1 MPIQWEEIQF
11 IRSRAET
18 FNIQSRM
25 KRKPI
30 TYLVII
36 LLILFPWINLL
47 AQDTTKILFI
57 GNSFT
62 YYNSLHSLVKGFLT
76 AANIPAYTYE
86 YAQGG
91 ISVGDTIQ
99 GNQNHMNNPL
109 VYALIR
115 NTDWDFVLL
124 QDRQSRF
131 IQDSGVFPQESLVIE
146 GHLRIRDSLHY
157 YHPCAKMLW
166 FAGWGLKNGQ
176 APQWP
181 SGISMIDH
189 IAVNYRVL
197 NDTAKDVIAPI
208 GLAWKSA
215 ILNNPEIE
223 LWDPDWEHP
232 SLAGSFLTAAV
243 VYGVVSQG
251 NPQLLPYSAGLAA
264 QTADLLKSHAW
275 SILDSNYIHH
285 KSNLDGVRTPT
296 ITFDGNKLK
305 GPPGGLLY
313 QWFLNNNFLVSTTD
327 SSMIPIQSGTYRLR
341 MLDGQAYWLKSCI
354 LEVVV
359 TSTEELVASG
369 KENIIIYPNP
379 ATSELWV
386 ESAASKDY
394 IEYQIFSGDG
404 KASTYQTLHPSS
416 KHIDISHLSPGI
428 YCLKVFNLQT
438 HSIRLVKFVKI

>member
-1 MPIQWEEIQF
+1 
-11 IRSRAET
+11 
-18 FNIQSRM
+18 M
-25 KRKPI
+25 KSI
-30 TYLVII
+30 CIGF
-36 LLILFPWINLL
+36 ILFFTGLFSTW

-62 YYNSLHSLVKGFLT
+62 YYNSLHTLVKGFLS
-76 AANIPAYTYE
+76 AANMPVYTYE
-86 YAQGG
+86 YAQPG

-109 VYALIR
+109 VYTLIR

-181 SGISMIDH
+181 TGISMIDH

-208 GLAWKSA
+208 GLAWKST

-251 NPQLLPYSAGLAA
+251 NLQLLPYAAGLTT
-264 QTADLLKSHAW
+264 QTADLLKYHAQ
-275 SILDSNYIHH
+275 SILDSTYIHH
-285 KSNLDGVRTPT
+285 RSNLNGVLTPV
-296 ITFDGNKLK
+296 ISFDGNKLK

-313 QWFLNNNFLVSTTD
+313 QWFLDNNYLVSTTD
-327 SSMIPIQSGTYRLR
+327 SSMNPAQSGTYRLR
-341 MLDGQAYWLKSCI
+341 MLVGQANWLKSCT

-359 TSTEELVASG
+359 TSTEEPAASDIE
-369 KENIIIYPNP
+369 KIIIYPNP
-379 ATSELWV
+379 ATSYLWV
-386 ESAASKDY
+386 EGLGCQDKL
-394 IEYQIFSGDG
+394 EYQIFSGNG
-404 KASTYQTLHPSS
+404 KPGTAQTLLPSS
-416 KHIDISHLSPGI
+416 KHIDISYLSTGI
-428 YCLKVFNLQT
+428 YCLKVFNP
-438 HSIRLVKFVKI
+438 HSHVTRMVKFLKI